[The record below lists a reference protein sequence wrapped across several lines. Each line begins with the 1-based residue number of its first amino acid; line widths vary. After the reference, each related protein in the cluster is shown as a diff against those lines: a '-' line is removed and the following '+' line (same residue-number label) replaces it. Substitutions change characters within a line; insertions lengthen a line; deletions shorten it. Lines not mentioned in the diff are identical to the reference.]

1 MRSTGSCT
9 HLLEDFF
16 LFYCKVEFLVE
27 WALNHIESQF
37 SMVFEVSKPRLF
49 DLYRAQVKA
58 FGKRPASL
66 RGWDGALNFWMSAT
80 LTWRAGKPQFRG
92 IIFRGQIKVRGR
104 LICLQRFQFHAI
116 LHPCLHAEIV
126 ADWQIWSLNNLSRGH
141 FSVHENLK
149 YVYAVHLLRKKW
161 RLSGW
166 LGLEVWSHLRRRI
179 FGDPQCRDMWTSVT
193 IGP

>member
-1 MRSTGSCT
+1 
-9 HLLEDFF
+9 
-16 LFYCKVEFLVE
+16 
-27 WALNHIESQF
+27 LNHIESQF

-126 ADWQIWSLNNLSRGH
+126 ADWQI
-141 FSVHENLK
+141 
-149 YVYAVHLLRKKW
+149 
-161 RLSGW
+161 
-166 LGLEVWSHLRRRI
+166 
-179 FGDPQCRDMWTSVT
+179 
-193 IGP
+193 

>member
-1 MRSTGSCT
+1 MGLKCTNMWKVGISWNYLDPAISLFSFSLYIAMIKWSQIRLYLDKFGFRSKPLMRSTGSCT

-66 RGWDGALNFWMSAT
+66 RGWTALWIFGCLRLLHGVLGSHNFGESSSVAKSKYEGGWFACSDSSFT
-80 LTWRAGKPQFRG
+80 LF
-92 IIFRGQIKVRGR
+92 
-104 LICLQRFQFHAI
+104 CI
-116 LHPCLHAEIV
+116 LAFMRKS
-126 ADWQIWSLNNLSRGH
+126 WQIGRFDH
-141 FSVHENLK
+141 
-149 YVYAVHLLRKKW
+149 
-161 RLSGW
+161 
-166 LGLEVWSHLRRRI
+166 
-179 FGDPQCRDMWTSVT
+179 
-193 IGP
+193 